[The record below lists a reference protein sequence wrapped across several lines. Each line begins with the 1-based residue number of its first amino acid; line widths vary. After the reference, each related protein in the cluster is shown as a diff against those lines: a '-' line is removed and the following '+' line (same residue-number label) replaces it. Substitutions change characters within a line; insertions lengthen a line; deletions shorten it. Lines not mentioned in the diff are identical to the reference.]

1 MNGEVKS
8 SSATTGSSPSQDG
21 AGDQKNKKTKDA
33 KENVNGTADDSHKQ
47 NAKPFDINDFFL
59 SESLLPISGGV
70 SSSDLT
76 PSYM

>member
-8 SSATTGSSPSQDG
+8 SSATTGSSLSQDG
-21 AGDQKNKKTKDA
+21 AGDQKNKKTNA